1 MRGNSL
7 QPIQTQLMKRKDAA
21 TLMNAT
27 AVGLLLLASVVFHVQ
42 RALNA
47 KKKTPSVFGNSL
59 HFSETACCAPF
70 LPAFPALLLTHEN
83 FSHHKPNQK
92 CVM

>member
-1 MRGNSL
+1 
-7 QPIQTQLMKRKDAA
+7 MKQKDAA
-21 TLMNAT
+21 TLLNAT
-27 AVGLLLLASVVFHVQ
+27 AIVLLLLASVVFHVQ

-47 KKKTPSVFGNSL
+47 KKKTPAAFGKSL
-59 HFSETACCAPF
+59 HFSEAACCATF